1 MHLQG
6 PYDGLG
12 GTLKRLTAKA
22 SLQRTTTN
30 QIIQPLEVFNFCR
43 ENVTGIHCMWVG
55 NDTVEELYRE
65 KLEARYSLAKQIR
78 GTQTFHQFDPV
89 PNTTKVIV
97 KYVSSDIAGFEKQ
110 TSR

>member
-1 MHLQG
+1 
-6 PYDGLG
+6 
-12 GTLKRLTAKA
+12 
-22 SLQRTTTN
+22 
-30 QIIQPLEVFNFCR
+30 
-43 ENVTGIHCMWVG
+43 MWVG